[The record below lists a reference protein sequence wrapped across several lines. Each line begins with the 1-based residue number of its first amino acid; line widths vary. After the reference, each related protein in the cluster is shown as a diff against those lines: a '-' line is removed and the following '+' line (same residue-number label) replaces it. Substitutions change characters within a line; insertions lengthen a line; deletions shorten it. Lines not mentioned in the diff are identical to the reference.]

1 MTAFGATVCGGLEQ
15 VADASIAVLSRV
27 DREAESPTAMLVFEL
42 LLYAAAIPAVVW
54 SAYLLVLVVFSGR
67 TAAVS
72 SGPPTKRFDIVVPAH
87 DEEGQIAATVKS
99 LLAMDYPAELRRVWV
114 VADNCTDATAD
125 RATAAGATTLV
136 RTNAEKRGKG
146 YALEF
151 AYEKLLADSFAD
163 AIVVV
168 DADTSV
174 SENLLRAFGMRF
186 EQGAQA
192 VQAEYGVR
200 NPKASW
206 RTRLITIALA
216 IFHELRSRA
225 RERLGVSC
233 GLRGNGMGF
242 SREVLATVPHDA
254 YSIVEDI
261 EYGIRLGRAGHRVWY
276 VAEANVLGDMVATEK
291 ESRSQRERWEGGR
304 IQLAKAH
311 LAGLFRD
318 ALAKRS
324 GMLLDLA
331 MDLAVPALTVVVVWT
346 TLGTVA
352 AGAVALSTRSA
363 TIAVPWVFSLFI
375 LVLYVGR
382 GVVLSGSGWRGVV
395 DLTAAPVYIAW
406 KLALSLRRSSRK
418 KGEWVR
424 TARESEKAP

>member
-1 MTAFGATVCGGLEQ
+1 
-15 VADASIAVLSRV
+15 
-27 DREAESPTAMLVFEL
+27 MLVLEIL
-42 LLYAAAIPAVVW
+42 LSAAAIPALVW
-54 SAYLLVLVVFSGR
+54 ASYLFVLVVCSGR
-67 TAAVS
+67 AKVAPP
-72 SGPPTKRFDIVVPAH
+72 GPPTKRFDIVVPAH
-87 DEEGQIAATVKS
+87 NEEGQIAATVAS
-99 LLAMDYPAELRRVWV
+99 LLATDYPADMRRVWV

-125 RATAAGATTLV
+125 RANAAGATALV

-151 AYEKLLADSFAD
+151 AYEKLLSEPYAD

-174 SENLLRAFGMRF
+174 SKNLLSAFGARF
-186 EQGAQA
+186 EKGARA

-216 IFHELRSRA
+216 IFHELRSLA
-225 RERLGVSC
+225 RERMGLSC

-242 SREVLATVPHDA
+242 SREILETVPHDA

-276 VAEANVLGDMVATEK
+276 VAEASVLGDMVATEK

-304 IQLAKAH
+304 LQLAKTH
-311 LAGLFRD
+311 LGGLFRD
-318 ALAKRS
+318 AIAQRS
-324 GMLLDLA
+324 GMLFDLA
-331 MDLAVPALTVVVVWT
+331 MDLAVPALTIVVVWT
-346 TLGTVA
+346 VV
-352 AGAVALSTRSA
+352 GAVVATALAVVTKSPGLVAPWAFSA
-363 TIAVPWVFSLFI
+363 FVL
-375 LVLYVGR
+375 LLYVGR
-382 GVVLSGSGWRGVV
+382 GVVLSGSGFRGVL
-395 DLTAAPVYIAW
+395 DLAAAPAYIAW

>member
-1 MTAFGATVCGGLEQ
+1 
-15 VADASIAVLSRV
+15 
-27 DREAESPTAMLVFEL
+27 
-42 LLYAAAIPAVVW
+42 
-54 SAYLLVLVVFSGR
+54 LLVLVIFSGR
-67 TAAVS
+67 IAVVDP
-72 SGPPTKRFDIVVPAH
+72 GAPTKRFDIVVPAH
-87 DEEGQIAATVKS
+87 NEEGQIAATVES
-99 LLAMDYPAELRRVWV
+99 VLATDYPADLRRVWV
-114 VADNCTDATAD
+114 VADNCTDGTAE
-125 RATAAGATTLV
+125 RATAAGATALV

-151 AYEKLLADSFAD
+151 AYEKLLAESFAD

-174 SENLLRAFGMRF
+174 SKNLLRAFGSRF

-216 IFHELRSRA
+216 IFHELRSLA
-225 RERLGVSC
+225 RERMGLSC

-242 SREVLATVPHDA
+242 SREIIASVPHDA

-304 IQLAKAH
+304 LQLAKAH
-311 LAGLFRD
+311 LAGLFGD

-324 GMLLDLA
+324 GLLFDLA
-331 MDLAVPALTVVVVWT
+331 MDLAVPALTIVVLWT
-346 TLGTVA
+346 ALGFVA
-352 AGAVALSTRSA
+352 ATAIALVTRSV
-363 TIAVPWVFSLFI
+363 AVVIPWAFSLVV
-375 LVLYVGR
+375 LLLYVGR
-382 GVVLSGSGWRGVV
+382 GVVLSGSGLRGVL
-395 DLTAAPVYIAW
+395 DLTAAPLYIVW

-418 KGEWVR
+418 KGEWIR
-424 TARESEKAP
+424 TAREREKAP